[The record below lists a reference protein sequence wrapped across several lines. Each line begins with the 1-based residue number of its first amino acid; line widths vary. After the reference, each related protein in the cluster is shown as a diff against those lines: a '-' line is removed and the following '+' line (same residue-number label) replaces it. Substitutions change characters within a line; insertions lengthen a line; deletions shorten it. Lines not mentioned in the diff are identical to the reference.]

1 MDPLTAIGLAGSVVQ
16 FVSFACNL
24 VSKTKEIH
32 GSSAGVTKDGES
44 LEVVYSQLLGLSLGL
59 RAIGGSDDDDDD
71 DDKRDPGTESAAP
84 VRGGEGGCG
93 DYRRSGG
100 GGGGGGDDAAVAK
113 HVVGIR
119 DLSRVCEVDCRKLLE
134 IVGRLRRGGGGG
146 GGGNEGNANRKW
158 RSFRA
163 AVATVWKSGEIRE
176 LEGRLHLTQST
187 LTLHI
192 CALTT

>member
-1 MDPLTAIGLAGSVVQ
+1 MTMDPLIAIGLAGSVVQ

-24 VSKTKEIH
+24 ISKTKEIH

-44 LEVVYSQLLGLSLGL
+44 LEVVYSRLLGLSSSLGL
-59 RAIGGSDDDDDD
+59 GASSCFDDE
-71 DDKRDPGTESAAP
+71 RDLG
-84 VRGGEGGCG
+84 RGVGVGDCG
-93 DYRRSGG
+93 DTCSTTVVGG
-100 GGGGGGDDAAVAK
+100 GDAAVAK

-134 IVGRLRRGGGGG
+134 IVGRLRRGGG
-146 GGGNEGNANRKW
+146 EGNANRKW

-163 AVATVWKSGEIRE
+163 AVATIWKSGEIRE

-192 CALTT
+192 CALTM

>member
-1 MDPLTAIGLAGSVVQ
+1 MDPLIAIGLAGSVVQ

-24 VSKTKEIH
+24 ISKTKEIH

-44 LEVVYSQLLGLSLGL
+44 LEVVYSRLLGLSWRLQ
-59 RAIGGSDDDDDD
+59 ASDDDDDE
-71 DDKRDPGTESAAP
+71 DKRGPGGESAP
-84 VRGGEGGCG
+84 GWEGEGGG
-93 DYRRSGG
+93 DDRTPAVSGG
-100 GGGGGGDDAAVAK
+100 GGGGDAAVAK

-134 IVGRLRRGGGGG
+134 IVGRLRRGGG
-146 GGGNEGNANRKW
+146 EGNANRKW